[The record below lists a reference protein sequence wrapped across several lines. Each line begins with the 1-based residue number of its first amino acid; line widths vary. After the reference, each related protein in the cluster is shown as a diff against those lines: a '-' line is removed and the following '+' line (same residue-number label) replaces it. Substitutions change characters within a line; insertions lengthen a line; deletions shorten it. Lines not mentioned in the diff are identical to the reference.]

1 MNQLE
6 SFVYKKVKNNYIIKN
21 AIRNIYQGFYDLMPN
36 YDSKFCT
43 QPIVLKN
50 CFFGFHDLN
59 PFSQDNKRIL
69 SNKLT
74 IPLRMPTS
82 NDILEVGFWNGT
94 DFGKWNK
101 IGETKAW
108 NYHKGCRLQWVDD
121 THCAYN
127 IAEGNTLK
135 SRITNI
141 DTKESTTIN
150 WPIDTVSPN
159 GLYATSFSYERLQ
172 QMMPGYGYVYK
183 DEYSF
188 LDEQKPSGTGL
199 FLIDLKNNTRKM
211 LLDLAAIASISH
223 EEDMDDAFHFVT
235 HTEFSQDNRYI
246 AFLHRWYKGV
256 RRKTRLMV
264 IDTNTNE
271 IHVSPTTG
279 MVSHYCW
286 NSKNGIVAY
295 CRVENIDSHV
305 YFFDPTM
312 RNYKRCAYPKLNSD
326 GHHHFINDD
335 EFVVDTYPDKYRH
348 AKIYKVNITTD
359 ETSLLADV
367 RSYKK
372 FASPSI
378 YKHWSCDL
386 HPRCSADGKWLSFD
400 SVFTGERSLCVMNI
414 ENNKDIQ

>member
-121 THCAYN
+121 TH
-127 IAEGNTLK
+127 
-135 SRITNI
+135 
-141 DTKESTTIN
+141 
-150 WPIDTVSPN
+150 W
-159 GLYATSFSYERLQ
+159 
-172 QMMPGYGYVYK
+172 YK

-211 LLDLAAIASISH
+211 LLDLAAIASINH

-312 RNYKRCAYPKLNSD
+312 RKYKRCAYPKLNSD

-400 SVFTGERSLCVMNI
+400 SVFTGERSLCIMNI

>member
-94 DFGKWNK
+94 NFGKWNK

-211 LLDLAAIASISH
+211 LLDLAAIASINH

-312 RNYKRCAYPKLNSD
+312 RKYNLQRQATDCRQLPAPARHDAGSTTMTGISQVMPISRIVLTLEGQTAKSTLWQEECTATNSAPASITNTFSACLTTTAHKCAD
-326 GHHHFINDD
+326 
-335 EFVVDTYPDKYRH
+335 
-348 AKIYKVNITTD
+348 A
-359 ETSLLADV
+359 
-367 RSYKK
+367 
-372 FASPSI
+372 
-378 YKHWSCDL
+378 
-386 HPRCSADGKWLSFD
+386 
-400 SVFTGERSLCVMNI
+400 TGTHST
-414 ENNKDIQ
+414 K